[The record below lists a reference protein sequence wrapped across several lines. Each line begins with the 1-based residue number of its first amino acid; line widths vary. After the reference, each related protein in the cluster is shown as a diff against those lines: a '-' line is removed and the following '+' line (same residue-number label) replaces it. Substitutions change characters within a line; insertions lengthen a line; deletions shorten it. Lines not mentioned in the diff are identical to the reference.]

1 MYLRK
6 SKVNFK
12 KYVGILINKPKPCS
26 PEEIEFLEEKLNC
39 ALPGA
44 YKEFLQW
51 MGHGAGMFL
60 AGTDIF
66 YEYILKIQAWAKE
79 SLVETNFPKPLPDDA
94 VVFMMHQGYQ
104 FMFFRTS
111 DGENPPIY
119 YYHEAYHFDSFE
131 LKYPNLDE
139 FLLAIIDTDFR

>member
-1 MYLRK
+1 MYLSK
-6 SKVNFK
+6 SKTKFEK
-12 KYVGILINKPKPCS
+12 QMGLITNMPEPCT
-26 PEEIEFLEEKLNC
+26 EEEVKLLEKSLAC
-39 ALPGA
+39 TLPSA

-66 YEYILKIQAWAKE
+66 YEHIFKIQGWAKE

-104 FMFFRTS
+104 FMFFRTP
-111 DGENPPIY
+111 DGDNPPIY

-139 FLLAIIDTDFR
+139 FLLASIDADFR